1 MSVAAGG
8 GLTLADGAAVRGSAG
23 SGVSVAG
30 GSVTLAGGEISG
42 NKGRGINATD
52 ASTVKV
58 VSGRITGNGRNGVY
72 LDGGSMTMSGG
83 EISGNYAVVE
93 GTERYAV
100 HRGGGVWI
108 AGGGFTMS
116 GGKISGNLCDDILDR
131 GGGSARRRGL
141 FCRR

>member
-1 MSVAAGG
+1 
-8 GLTLADGAAVRGSAG
+8 
-23 SGVSVAG
+23 
-30 GSVTLAGGEISG
+30 
-42 NKGRGINATD
+42 
-52 ASTVKV
+52 
-58 VSGRITGNGRNGVY
+58 
-72 LDGGSMTMSGG
+72 MTMSGG

-131 GGGSARRRGL
+131 GGEALGGGVYFAGDRMFMNGSAEISGNTATKGGGVYLAGTQQHGDGRERVDQREPCARGIPGGGEPP
-141 FCRR
+141 